1 MSPSTNWP
9 EVKELLKALF
19 DSRWRRL
26 HEDYSRLENGQY
38 PGVYLLAYTMD
49 NLGGKRVEEEDVF
62 YVGMSHAGV
71 KPRLRQFID
80 GLEKRR
86 GHSGAMGFFVEYTGG
101 RGYSTLSS
109 KKTFF
114 VTSLSIPC
122 CSAKRKRDA
131 EDLRR
136 MGQVAA
142 LEYYVLAHIREK
154 LGREP
159 ELNKK

>member
-1 MSPSTNWP
+1 VPSTDWSGMTQRVKNLFASNWR
-9 EVKELLKALF
+9 
-19 DSRWRRL
+19 SL
-26 HEDYSRLENGQY
+26 HEDYSRLENGRY
-38 PGVYLLAYTMD
+38 PGVYLLAYTTEE
-49 NLGGKRVEEEDVF
+49 LEGKKVEEKDVF

-86 GHSGAMGFFVEYTGG
+86 GHSGAMRFFTEYTGG
-101 RGYSTLSS
+101 RGYSKLSS

-114 VTSLSIPC
+114 VTSISIR
-122 CSAKRKRDA
+122 CSSGKKKRNA
-131 EDLRR
+131 EDLRK